1 MNKTLLTTFL
11 LAALLISA
19 LASVGLCYLCTRN
32 AMRLVE
38 IQQQV
43 TVAQTRSAFIAS
55 LVKDVMDFSSKN
67 PAIIPILEAAGIQPP
82 KPTAATS
89 ANKTGAK

>member
-1 MNKTLLTTFL
+1 MNKNLLTTFL
-11 LAALLISA
+11 LAALVISA
-19 LASVGLCYLCTRN
+19 LASIGLCYLCTRN

-43 TVAQTRSAFIAS
+43 AFAQTRSAFISS
-55 LVKDVMDFSSKN
+55 LVKDVMDYSSKN
-67 PAIIPILEAAGIQPP
+67 PAINPILEAAGIQPP